1 MRNHVRTQKER
12 IHLENLRT
20 QVLAVPRTIRPNSS
34 LAAPMIRHAVRKSPT
49 RRHRHRATV
58 SAVAKI
64 RKAKIIAIQQRRRV
78 AIMNRKVH
86 NTHRTITIRPGKVP
100 NHPDNLYS
108 MRSVHDGSQSVRTK
122 EIIHTLHSYLISHFT
137 YFRNLPFSTCRNCWR
152 CMPLNQEITL
162 DFTYN
167 VQ

>member
-20 QVLAVPRTIRPNSS
+20 QALAAPRTVRPNSS
-34 LAAPMIRHAVRKSPT
+34 SAAPMIRHAVRKSRT
-49 RRHRHRATV
+49 QRRRRRATV
-58 SAVAKI
+58 SAVAKT

-78 AIMNRKVH
+78 AITNRKVH

-122 EIIHTLHSYLISHFT
+122 EGISLLSHFHISPI
-137 YFRNLPFSTCRNCWR
+137 FFFVDKFLPFSKDCR
-152 CMPLNQEITL
+152 L
-162 DFTYN
+162 
-167 VQ
+167 